1 VAVRLG
7 VSERTAC
14 RLLAEGAVQGFRLRG
29 KLWRTTPAALES
41 YIDTMMVQGR
51 PIYAPGL

>member
-1 VAVRLG
+1 MRLG